1 MLLFLYLR
9 DFCFAAHLCHLSFLS
24 LAIFVISAVLFSM
37 NFAGNVLFS
46 FVDKLAIEI
55 CRQIFPNAF
64 NPGHKCK
71 RKTVMAEKTSA
82 DEIYSG
88 KKKRKENRFR
98 DPDSVWLFLWLELGY
113 GLVFL

>member
-1 MLLFLYLR
+1 
-9 DFCFAAHLCHLSFLS
+9 
-24 LAIFVISAVLFSM
+24 M

-55 CRQIFPNAF
+55 CWQIFPNAF

-82 DEIYSG
+82 DEKYSG

-98 DPDSVWLFLWLELGY
+98 DPDCVWLFLWLELGY
-113 GLVFL
+113 GVVFL